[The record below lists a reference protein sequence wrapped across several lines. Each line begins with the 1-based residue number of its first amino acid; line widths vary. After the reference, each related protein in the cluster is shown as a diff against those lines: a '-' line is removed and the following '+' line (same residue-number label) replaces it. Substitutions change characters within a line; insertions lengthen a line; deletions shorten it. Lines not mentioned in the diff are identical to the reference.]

1 MYQKDQHVSVPIL
14 GEGLM
19 RDERRPYET
28 DGNSQ
33 GLQPITTSTQG
44 KRKNLGTQ
52 CCGLMG

>member
-1 MYQKDQHVSVPIL
+1 
-14 GEGLM
+14 M

-44 KRKNLGTQ
+44 KRKNLDTQ